1 MNKDNS
7 KVPVA
12 ILSCFLI
19 AFILQGVL
27 KLSGIFIF
35 EKALD
40 WEIFNII
47 DNSKI
52 LECIYYSLIVFIN
65 MYCLSFA
72 LTSKA
77 YSNKWYHYLI
87 LIVFSFG
94 STIFRTLATY
104 TYQVDI
110 ILDALIYIAIPFLI
124 NLTTSNDKK
133 LFKRNV
139 FGIVMTL
146 ALNIMMYFC
155 YIGLGYWSN
164 LLASVLLIEPIFLAS
179 STFFLIRLEMYIGLI
194 TFMLSMNV
202 VIKEIIKMRN
212 LNRPVDIASE
222 EAKIEELESLKKKG
236 N

>member
-7 KVPVA
+7 RVPVA

-35 EKALD
+35 EKALN
-40 WEIFNII
+40 WQIFNII

-52 LECIYYSLIVFIN
+52 LECIYYSFIVFIN
-65 MYCLSFA
+65 VYFLSFA
-72 LTSKA
+72 LTSKP

-87 LIVFSFG
+87 LLIVSFG
-94 STIFRTLATY
+94 STTIKNLITFTN
-104 TYQVDI
+104 Q
-110 ILDALIYIAIPFLI
+110 IYIVFDVLVYIIIPFII
-124 NLTTSNDKK
+124 NLTTDKCNKILKNDI
-133 LFKRNV
+133 
-139 FGIVMTL
+139 FGIIVTL

-164 LLASVLLIEPIFLAS
+164 LLTSILLIEPIFLAS
-179 STFFLIRLEMYIGLI
+179 STFFLIRLEMYIGLV

-202 VIKEIIKMRN
+202 VIKEIIEMRN
-212 LNRPVDIASE
+212 LNLPVDIATD
-222 EAKIEELESLKKKG
+222 EAKIEELESLKKGK
-236 N
+236 